1 MAELP
6 PFEELLESVHS
17 FPGSFQIKAIG
28 AASDDFE
35 GRVVAA
41 AASELASASEVD
53 HSVRSTPDGRHI
65 AVTLDLTVQ
74 TPAQVKAVYER
85 LREVEG
91 LAFLF

>member
-1 MAELP
+1 MSDHP

-17 FPGSFQIKAIG
+17 FPGTFQIKAIG
-28 AASDDFE
+28 ASSDDFE

-65 AVTLDLTVQ
+65 AVTLELTVQ

-85 LREVEG
+85 LREIEG